1 MIRSRYSYLLV
12 SASMSLLAASAAL
25 VGCDSSPTP
34 SQVQQIP
41 AALVGSCSSHTSA
54 AACGADTQNACSWAS
69 LGVACPAG
77 SSCPTGVCSAAD
89 PCAQINS
96 QAACTAEAGCGWSSL
111 GILCPVGDDCSSGGF
126 CHAIGVS
133 GGGCACAQPIA
144 CPPNAACPAVACDC
158 PPPPAVD
165 GGSGSGGGTCTCACP
180 ACAPGQACPPCSCDC
195 GGGGGGGGCSSGG
208 GSGGGGTCACACPVC
223 APGETC
229 PPCDCNCADTGAV
242 TVVKGSAGGTTTST
256 TTVPASGTGSAGS
269 GSGTGTGGGMSVDAG
284 SAPPSDPCS
293 AYADAQSCTG
303 DAADSCAWIALG
315 IPCSS
320 TGPCKSGVCQKMTG
334 GSGSGSTGCG
344 CACPA
349 CVSGQSCPPCS
360 CTCCSPPTTP
370 LPGGPT
376 PVPQPASNDA
386 GGPNQ

>member
-1 MIRSRYSYLLV
+1 MTRSRLSYLPAV
-12 SASMSLLAASAAL
+12 FASLLAGPGL
-25 VGCDSSPTP
+25 VGCDSSSTP
-34 SQVQQIP
+34 PPVQQIP
-41 AALVGSCSSHTSA
+41 AALVSNCSSHTTVQS
-54 AACGADTQNACSWAS
+54 CSADTQNACSWAA
-69 LGVACPAG
+69 LGVACSAG
-77 SSCPTGVCSAAD
+77 SSCPSGVCGAAD
-89 PCAQINS
+89 PCSQINN
-96 QAACTAEAGCGWSSL
+96 QAACAAETGCGWSSL
-111 GILCPVGDDCSSGGF
+111 GILCPVGDDCSTGGF

-158 PPPPAVD
+158 PPPPAFD

-180 ACAPGQACPPCSCDC
+180 ACASGQACPPCSCDC
-195 GGGGGGGGCSSGG
+195 GGGG

-256 TTVPASGTGSAGS
+256 TSVPASGTGSAGS
-269 GSGTGTGGGMSVDAG
+269 GTGGGMSVDGG

-315 IPCSS
+315 IACSS

-360 CTCCSPPTTP
+360 CSCCAPPP
-370 LPGGPT
+370 APVGGTPT
-376 PVPQPASNDA
+376 PAPAPA